1 MDQQNDIL
9 ERILVKVVEI
19 DAKVNGIEEKMM
31 TKDDAREMES
41 RMLGH
46 IDGFIKLHE
55 TLDVELVSL
64 QSKYN
69 RLEERLVRVEQ
80 RVGIVA

>member
-1 MDQQNDIL
+1 MEQQNDIL
-9 ERILVKVVEI
+9 MKIFSKVV
-19 DAKVNGIEEKMM
+19 DIEEKMF
-31 TKDDAREMES
+31 TKDDSRDLES
-41 RMLGH
+41 RMLSH

-80 RVGIVA
+80 RVGIAA